1 LNSQLIRISLATNET
16 DIRRCFAVLKQLRP
30 HREETAMVTQII
42 RQQAAG
48 YLLAYVESEQVVRAV
63 AGYRYGENLAYGKFM
78 YVDDLVTNSD
88 DRSQGLGKFLF
99 DWLVSAARE
108 HGCEVLALDSG
119 VQRYGAHRF
128 YLTNRMDIVSH
139 HFILRL
145 SA

>member
-1 LNSQLIRISLATNET
+1 MPRKISLAADET
-16 DIRRCFAVLKQLRP
+16 DIRLCFAVLKQLRP
-30 HREETAMVTQII
+30 CLEENAMVAQII

-48 YLLAYVESEQVVRAV
+48 YLLAYVESEQLVRAV

-88 DRSQGLGKFLF
+88 DRSQGFGKFLF

-119 VQRYGAHRF
+119 VQRYSAHRF
-128 YLTNRMDIVSH
+128 YLMNRMNIVSH
-139 HFILRL
+139 HFSLRL
-145 SA
+145 HA